1 MITAEEA
8 HKKAKQNLVDLS
20 VIESKINNAIEDRK
34 FEIELTFQGD
44 NLDKIY
50 EILSDYFTSLGY
62 KVLKSYSSYEC
73 IGIKINWDLE

>member
-20 VIESKINNAIEDRK
+20 VIENKINNAIEDRK
-34 FEIELTFQGD
+34 FEIKLTFQGD

-50 EILSDYFTSLGY
+50 KILSDHFTSY
-62 KVLKSYSSYEC
+62 DTVYDHRQC
-73 IGIKINWDLE
+73 ICAVHICVMRIS